1 MGCSGPARTNHPQ
14 KSLEVLASQR
24 LKESRWEK
32 RKERKMEGK
41 SKEGGAVGR
50 KEKREGRGTEGE
62 REQRKDDEE
71 ERGMRC
77 GHFL

>member
-1 MGCSGPARTNHPQ
+1 MDHPALSIPRRALRFLQ
-14 KSLEVLASQR
+14 AKGSKSQDG
-24 LKESRWEK
+24 
-32 RKERKMEGK
+32 RKEKKMEGK

>member
-1 MGCSGPARTNHPQ
+1 
-14 KSLEVLASQR
+14 
-24 LKESRWEK
+24 
-32 RKERKMEGK
+32 MEGK